1 MSRPPA
7 RCVRSDGGA
16 VPRVVRAPGQRGPAA
31 CVAPVFRIPLAFECF
46 VSQTKR
52 MIGSGYTLSERDS
65 DDWNC
70 PESQGW
76 QEVIAFLE
84 HCSRPA
90 KRARNSMSMEERA
103 AQVGVLNRLK
113 PIPETLRA
121 SAAKGSEDAK
131 RQLQKLQIANQQI
144 VSRAE
149 KQAEKKQK

>member
-1 MSRPPA
+1 MT
-7 RCVRSDGGA
+7 
-16 VPRVVRAPGQRGPAA
+16 
-31 CVAPVFRIPLAFECF
+31 PLA
-46 VSQTKR
+46 VARQMVR
-52 MIGSGYTLSERDS
+52 IDSERDS

-90 KRARNSMSMEERA
+90 KRARSSMSIEERA

-131 RQLQKLQIANQQI
+131 RQLQKLQTANQQV

>member
-1 MSRPPA
+1 MIEASR
-7 RCVRSDGGA
+7 
-16 VPRVVRAPGQRGPAA
+16 GQRTSMT
-31 CVAPVFRIPLAFECF
+31 PLA
-46 VSQTKR
+46 VARQMVR
-52 MIGSGYTLSERDS
+52 IDSERDS

-131 RQLQKLQIANQQI
+131 RQLQKLQTANQQV

>member
-1 MSRPPA
+1 MT
-7 RCVRSDGGA
+7 
-16 VPRVVRAPGQRGPAA
+16 
-31 CVAPVFRIPLAFECF
+31 PLA
-46 VSQTKR
+46 VARQMVR
-52 MIGSGYTLSERDS
+52 IDSERDS

-131 RQLQKLQIANQQI
+131 RQLQKLQTAKTSKLCHERRSKQRRSKSKSFKTV
-144 VSRAE
+144 VSVFSCAVRCGLFLYNPHRFRS
-149 KQAEKKQK
+149 

>member
-1 MSRPPA
+1 MIEASR
-7 RCVRSDGGA
+7 
-16 VPRVVRAPGQRGPAA
+16 GQRTSMT
-31 CVAPVFRIPLAFECF
+31 PLA
-46 VSQTKR
+46 VARQMVR
-52 MIGSGYTLSERDS
+52 IDSERDL

-70 PESQGW
+70 PESLNGW

-131 RQLQKLQIANQQI
+131 RQLQKLQTANQQV